1 MNTSTSNYKRLLQD
15 GLWRDNPALVM
26 LLGLC
31 PLLAVSNSLING
43 LALGIATLVTVCIT
57 NVVVSLCR
65 NKIEAAVRIP
75 IYVLIIATTVTGIE
89 FLARA
94 FFPGLHQS
102 LGIFLP
108 LIVTNCLILGRAE
121 AFASRHSAA
130 SALADGLSMGF
141 GFLWV
146 LAILGGLRELI
157 GQGTLFTDAHLLFNQ
172 AEQFSGFR
180 LLGEDKGVLLALL
193 PPGAFI
199 GLGLMIAIKNCLDE
213 NYTQSRLSVESSHKV
228 DSTQTL
234 TD

>member
-1 MNTSTSNYKRLLQD
+1 
-15 GLWRDNPALVM
+15 
-26 LLGLC
+26 
-31 PLLAVSNSLING
+31 
-43 LALGIATLVTVCIT
+43 
-57 NVVVSLCR
+57 
-65 NKIEAAVRIP
+65 
-75 IYVLIIATTVTGIE
+75 
-89 FLARA
+89 
-94 FFPGLHQS
+94 
-102 LGIFLP
+102 
-108 LIVTNCLILGRAE
+108 
-121 AFASRHSAA
+121 
-130 SALADGLSMGF
+130 MGF

-199 GLGLMIAIKNCLDE
+199 GLGLMIAIKNYLDE
-213 NYTQSRLSVESSHKV
+213 KYSQSRLSVESSHKV